1 MSNPVESDKK
11 LTDTAKQEVPPPKV
25 VSTPSSP
32 PPAPSAPPAPPAAK
46 LPCEFCRR
54 ILDSAENLEKHK
66 KDEHKADLK
75 KLQALHTLSDSIVSK
90 IGAGSSSS
98 FVKPRRFK
106 ISVPV
111 KKILKTALYLRDDI
125 GYDSVESVSGVDWP
139 NDNQFEVVYHLTSYS
154 IKALED
160 TVLALSTKVPRDNP
174 KAPSLESVWKS
185 SEYHER
191 ETHEMFGIIFKDHP
205 CLDLLLLP
213 EDWCDIPPL
222 RKDFNLP
229 RRTR

>member
-1 MSNPVESDKK
+1 VIIIANPVESEKEK
-11 LTDTAKQEVPPPKV
+11 TDTAKQPPSPPKV
-25 VSTPSSP
+25 VPTPSSP
-32 PPAPSAPPAPPAAK
+32 PPAPPAAK

-66 KDEHKADLK
+66 KVEHKADLK
-75 KLQALHTLSDSIVSK
+75 KLQALHTLSDSIVST

-98 FVKPRRFK
+98 FVKPKRFK
-106 ISVPV
+106 IFVPT
-111 KKILKTALYLRDDI
+111 KKILKTALYLRDDV

-154 IKALED
+154 SKELED

-174 KAPSLESVWKS
+174 KTPSLESVWKS
-185 SEYHER
+185 SEFHER

-205 CLDLLLLP
+205 RLDRLLLP